1 MKRIL
6 RSQNKKKLK
15 LKFAVHCYFTQ
26 ISFLQSRLF
35 VFRYA
40 GNRPEGGAAQS
51 ANVTS
56 GFQPGRP
63 TSTKKEPLK
72 FDNDYDFEKANED
85 FKEFCTQFEVTL
97 F

>member
-1 MKRIL
+1 MKRIF
-6 RSQNKKKLK
+6 RSQNKKLK
-15 LKFAVHCYFTQ
+15 LMFAIYSLFYSESV
-26 ISFLQSRLF
+26 LKSRLF

-40 GNRPEGGAAQS
+40 GNRNEGGAQS
-51 ANVTS
+51 ANTAS

-63 TSTKKEPLK
+63 MSTKKEPLK

-85 FKEFCTQFEVTL
+85 FKEFCTQFEVLL